1 MECSDASHSLDPA
14 KFFPLRLV
22 RRNELPYPVHSSAQV
37 KVMKSTEYG
46 LCLIFVLLHLRVSH
60 SFISRGPAKYQDL
73 LEEVMLLHILLALAS
88 ESLVAR
94 EMLRREQCCVYP
106 MRLTIL
112 IVLTSKDLLCPS

>member
-1 MECSDASHSLDPA
+1 LECSDASHSLDPA

-60 SFISRGPAKYQDL
+60 SLISRYRAKYLDPL
-73 LEEVMLLHILLALAS
+73 DEVMLFT
-88 ESLVAR
+88 LVA
-94 EMLRREQCCVYP
+94 LRLP
-106 MRLTIL
+106 
-112 IVLTSKDLLCPS
+112 SNLLLEDDET